1 MFFRWL
7 GLAVLVSACSHSAP
21 VGAPTNVAPAGS
33 AVHVARGEPLGWIAI
48 GTVPASDSSWIPVS
62 AELGVIT
69 ITDDPLPPRVTVIGV
84 RGGAE
89 QLAVGASVPL
99 KYGCDDNQ
107 LGVHPLTGVR
117 LPPGP
122 AWILPTPMPPAW
134 RPAAVPVRTT
144 HRDPTLRSHI
154 AGSLVFELRRQGT
167 ARANLVITHDGR
179 KAFDTSYERSE
190 MDGADTTGPID
201 LTETVPGIPEPI
213 AAWSLS
219 PAGPFLVVMLHP
231 GYEGVTL
238 QSILVEDNS
247 ARVLEDLAVY
257 LYSCAF

>member
-1 MFFRWL
+1 MKSLWFA
-7 GLAVLVSACSHSAP
+7 LATVVGACGHPAP
-21 VGAPTNVAPAGS
+21 VGVPTNVATTGPAI
-33 AVHVARGEPLGWIAI
+33 HLERGEPLGWIAI
-48 GTVPASDSSWIPVS
+48 GTLPANDSSWIPVS
-62 AELGVIT
+62 ADLGVIT
-69 ITDDPLPPRVTVIGV
+69 ITDDPLPPRVTVIGA

-89 QLAVGASVPL
+89 QLTVGASVPL

-134 RPAAVPVRTT
+134 RPTALPVRST
-144 HRDPTLRSHI
+144 HGDPTLRAHI
-154 AGSLVFELRRQGT
+154 AGSLVFEMRRHGSSH
-167 ARANLVITHDGR
+167 ANLVITHDGR
-179 KAFDTSYERSE
+179 KAFEATYERSE

-238 QSILVEDNS
+238 QPMLVEDNS
-247 ARVLEDLAVY
+247 ARVLEDMAVY